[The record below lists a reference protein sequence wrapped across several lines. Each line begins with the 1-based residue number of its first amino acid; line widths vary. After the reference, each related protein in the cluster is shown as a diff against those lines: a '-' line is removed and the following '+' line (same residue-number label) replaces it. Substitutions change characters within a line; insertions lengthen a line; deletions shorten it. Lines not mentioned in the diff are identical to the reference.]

1 MAMTDLRQAC
11 ECGKVANEANVYA
24 RGIYRRHDRVLLSL
38 GATRRPIK
46 VEIRCTR
53 CQHVFAVTD
62 NAALRERTCARDWVT
77 HDDLVAAGASAVA

>member
-1 MAMTDLRQAC
+1 MTDLRQTC
-11 ECGKVANEANVYA
+11 ECGKLASEANVYA

-62 NAALRERTCARDWVT
+62 DASLRERTCARDWVT
-77 HDDLVAAGASAVA
+77 PADLVAATTSAAA